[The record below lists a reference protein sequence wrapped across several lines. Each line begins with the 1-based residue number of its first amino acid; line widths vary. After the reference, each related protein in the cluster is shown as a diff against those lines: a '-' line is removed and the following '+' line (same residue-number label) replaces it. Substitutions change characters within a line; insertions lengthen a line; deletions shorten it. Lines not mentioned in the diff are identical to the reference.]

1 MRRKRSAQSSE
12 PVQPSGHRP
21 GVDRLDTVELT
32 DGDLWQSAAKG
43 DPSAFGALF
52 ERHSDAVYNHC
63 FRRTGSWEAAEDLA
77 SVVFLEAWRRR
88 RDVSLSG
95 ESILPWLLA
104 VANNVVRNRDRSL
117 RRHRR
122 LLAKLPAAV
131 VAPDPAEEAVSRVD
145 DERAMRRV
153 LQVFTRLLPDEQD
166 VLALCVW
173 AGLSYTDAAVALGIP
188 VGTVRS
194 RLSRAREHLR
204 RLAGLEADAGQT
216 GGPAPAP
223 SPANGLPAH
232 KSATFRTGT
241 E

>member
-1 MRRKRSAQSSE
+1 MRRKRSAESSE

-21 GVDRLDTVELT
+21 VVDRLDTVELS
-32 DGDLWQSAAKG
+32 DGDLWHNAAEG

-204 RLAGLEADAGQT
+204 RLAGLEVDAGQT
-216 GGPAPAP
+216 GGPAPASSSAHGLP
-223 SPANGLPAH
+223 THQSATLANGD
-232 KSATFRTGT
+232 
-241 E
+241 

>member
-1 MRRKRSAQSSE
+1 
-12 PVQPSGHRP
+12 
-21 GVDRLDTVELT
+21 VDRLETGNVT
-32 DGDLWQSAAKG
+32 DGELWRSAAKG

-52 ERHSDAVYNHC
+52 ERHADAVYNHC

-122 LLAKLPAAV
+122 LLAKLPPAV
-131 VAPDPAEEAVSRVD
+131 VAPDPADEATSRVD

-173 AGLSYTDAAVALGIP
+173 AGLSYSDAAVALGIP

-204 RLAGLEADAGQT
+204 RLAGLEVDAGHT
-216 GGPAPAP
+216 GGPAPTP
-223 SPANGLPAH
+223 RPARVLPAH
-232 KSATFRTGT
+232 PSANAVNGD
-241 E
+241 

>member
-1 MRRKRSAQSSE
+1 MDQL
-12 PVQPSGHRP
+12 GT
-21 GVDRLDTVELT
+21 LDPP
-32 DGDLWQSAAKG
+32 DGDLWQQAAKG
-43 DPSAFGALF
+43 DPSAFAALF
-52 ERHSDAVYNHC
+52 ERHINAVYTHC
-63 FRRTGSWEAAEDLA
+63 FRRTGSWSAAEDLA

-88 RDVSLSG
+88 REVSLSG

-131 VAPDPAEEAVSRVD
+131 VTPDPAEEAVSRVD

-153 LQVFTRLLPDEQD
+153 LDVFTRLLPDEQD

-173 AGLSYTDAAVALGIP
+173 AGLSYSDAAVALGVP

-194 RLSRAREHLR
+194 RLSRARDHLR
-204 RLAGLEADAGQT
+204 RLAGLDGASGRADSSTDTSTTTTRSAVASVYPSAIEET
-216 GGPAPAP
+216 GMNTP
-223 SPANGLPAH
+223 
-232 KSATFRTGT
+232 
-241 E
+241 

>member
-1 MRRKRSAQSSE
+1 MRFPGRNPRKSSE
-12 PVQPSGHRP
+12 PPPRPGHRRV
-21 GVDRLDTVELT
+21 VDQLDLDDAP
-32 DGDLWQSAAKG
+32 DGDLWHQAAQG

-52 ERHSDAVYNHC
+52 ERHSSAVYTHC
-63 FRRTGSWEAAEDLA
+63 FRRTGSWSAAEDLA

-88 RDVSLSG
+88 ADVSLSG

-131 VAPDPAEEAVSRVD
+131 VAPDPADEAVSRVD

-153 LQVFTRLLPDEQD
+153 LAVFSKLLPDEQD

-173 AGLSYTDAAVALGIP
+173 AGLSYADAAVALGVP

-194 RLSRAREHLR
+194 RLSRARDHLK
-204 RLAGLEADAGQT
+204 RLAGLEVAAGQT
-216 GGPAPAP
+216 GG
-223 SPANGLPAH
+223 
-232 KSATFRTGT
+232 SASTSGRAGRTRLSTSETGT
-241 E
+241 S

>member
-1 MRRKRSAQSSE
+1 MPRTPPENSSE
-12 PVQPSGHRP
+12 LPRRTGHRP
-21 GVDRLDTVELT
+21 VVDQLGSPGGT
-32 DGDLWQSAAKG
+32 DGELWRKAAKG

-52 ERHSDAVYNHC
+52 ERHADAVYNHC
-63 FRRTGSWEAAEDLA
+63 FRRTGSWSAAEDLA

-122 LLAKLPAAV
+122 LLTKLPPAV
-131 VAPDPAEEAVSRVD
+131 VAPDPADEAVSRVD

-153 LQVFTRLLPDEQD
+153 LQVFSRLLPDEQD

-173 AGLSYTDAAVALGIP
+173 AGLSYTDAAVALGVP

-194 RLSRAREHLR
+194 RLSRARDHLR
-204 RLAGLEADAGQT
+204 RLAGLEVGAGRT
-216 GGPAPAP
+216 GGPAPTL
-223 SPANGLPAH
+223 SPAVAWAAPPPERNENGD
-232 KSATFRTGT
+232 
-241 E
+241 

>member
-1 MRRKRSAQSSE
+1 
-12 PVQPSGHRP
+12 
-21 GVDRLDTVELT
+21 VDQLDTADVT
-32 DGDLWQSAAKG
+32 DGELWRTAAGG

-63 FRRTGSWEAAEDLA
+63 FRRTGSWEAAEDLV

-88 RDVSLSG
+88 REVSLGG

-104 VANNVVRNRDRSL
+104 VANNVVRNRERSL

-122 LLAKLPAAV
+122 LLAKLPRTM
-131 VAPDPAEEAVSRVD
+131 VAPDPADEAVSRVD

-153 LQVFTRLLPDEQD
+153 LEVFTRLLPDEQD

-173 AGLSYTDAAVALGIP
+173 AGLSYAAAAVALGVP

-204 RLAGLEADAGQT
+204 RLAGLGVGAGHT
-216 GGPAPAP
+216 GGSAPTPGPARAVRVRAAKL
-223 SPANGLPAH
+223 S
-232 KSATFRTGT
+232 
-241 E
+241 